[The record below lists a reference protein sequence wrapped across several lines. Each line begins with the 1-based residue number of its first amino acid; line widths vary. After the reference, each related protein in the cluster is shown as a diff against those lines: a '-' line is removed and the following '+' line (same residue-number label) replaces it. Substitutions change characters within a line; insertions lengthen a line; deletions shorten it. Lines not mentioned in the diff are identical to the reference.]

1 MVQCWV
7 LHNAILGFST
17 VQSWEL
23 EELLVSIVQS
33 WDSVTTE
40 HVQTVSTTQCS
51 TGNLN
56 CAKQYWVLE
65 ELVVSKVQSWDCTMQ
80 Y

>member
-7 LHNAILGFST
+7 LHNAVLGFST

-23 EELLVSIVQS
+23 ELVSIVQS

-65 ELVVSKVQSWDCTMQ
+65 ELVVSKVQSWDCTLQ